1 MVHTSI
7 HSIYINRD
15 RFYSNFIYLTFWK
28 ILSKFRYADIMNIL
42 GVTNSG
48 RRSKFVKAAYL
59 FPYLSSRDQLSNAS
73 SLRERNNIQ
82 TSQYT
87 GSQERNRVP
96 LVSTASKFSGK
107 PACWRVAETRSFPFP
122 VPSRNRN
129 IDWSFNIHLSYGCRV
144 HLGCRHG
151 NIKGSCNDR
160 QITRR
165 GQRGSEGNGG
175 ITRDQRGLSRKDR
188 RRRAAEGG
196 GPQERGRRESKGKER
211 SKEMLVTSYIL
222 HLRARGSCTLSHS
235 TYAFFSASL
244 GSLRSTP
251 VFHPLRRFRVVFSA
265 AAANRPPPQPCH
277 GRQRE
282 KQKTIVPAGEK
293 GGRTS
298 HREGMCL
305 LRA

>member
-1 MVHTSI
+1 M
-7 HSIYINRD
+7 
-15 RFYSNFIYLTFWK
+15 
-28 ILSKFRYADIMNIL
+28 
-42 GVTNSG
+42 
-48 RRSKFVKAAYL
+48 
-59 FPYLSSRDQLSNAS
+59 
-73 SLRERNNIQ
+73 
-82 TSQYT
+82 
-87 GSQERNRVP
+87 
-96 LVSTASKFSGK
+96 
-107 PACWRVAETRSFPFP
+107 
-122 VPSRNRN
+122 
-129 IDWSFNIHLSYGCRV
+129 

-196 GPQERGRRESKGKER
+196 GPQGRGRRESKGKER